1 MTSVVRSD
9 PRTGKLV
16 RSLVVAGKPAA
27 SRKAAENETAPRT
40 APSSGGTPAGFEQA
54 VDRIASLQGLPPEL
68 LHSVI
73 QVESNSNPYAVSPKG
88 ALGIMQLIPDT
99 ARRFGVADV
108 FDPVQNVEGG
118 ARYLRY
124 LLGLFD
130 GNYPLALAAYNAGE
144 NAVARYGTIP
154 PYPETQNY
162 LKLVAK
168 HLEKAQGISAAKVR
182 ERKGAEAK
190 LAEPKA
196 DGNHVQEVIA
206 PDGTVRYVS
215 Q

>member
-1 MTSVVRSD
+1 
-9 PRTGKLV
+9 LV
-16 RSLVVAGKPAA
+16 RSLVVAGKPTVP
-27 SRKAAENETAPRT
+27 RKAGENETAPRT
-40 APSSGGTPAGFEQA
+40 ANSFAGAPAGFEQA

-73 QVESNSNPYAVSPKG
+73 QVESNYNPYAVSPKG
-88 ALGIMQLIPDT
+88 ALGIMQLIPGT

-118 ARYLRY
+118 ARYLKY
-124 LLGLFD
+124 LLELFD

-144 NAVARYGTIP
+144 NAVAKYGTIP
-154 PYPETQNY
+154 PYPETQTY

-168 HLEKAQGISAAKVR
+168 HLEKAQEISAAKAR
-182 ERKGAEAK
+182 ERQEAK
-190 LAEPKA
+190 PAQLKA
-196 DGNHVQEVIA
+196 DGNHVREVSG